1 MIKKVAGRFQR
12 LVKLIAVNF
21 SVLASFIELKFLFT
35 PMIVYA
41 SHETDTDQFSIKAP
55 KNGDSFQVITSYI
68 NQRIPA
74 IQGLSA
80 VILILACIGCGT
92 RLGISSAFGD
102 PRGRQEALMGIFW
115 IIVAGALVIHARQI
129 VGMGA
134 S

>member
-41 SHETDTDQFSIKAP
+41 SDTDQFSLKAP

-115 IIVAGALVIHARQI
+115 IIVAGILVIHARQI